1 METKLTNPFII
12 SGYVAPEYFCDREAE
27 TENLLS
33 ALRNGGNVTLTS
45 PRRMGKT
52 GLIRHSFRRLKEEDP
67 SIVTVYADLL
77 STESLADFARV
88 LSVAIMEQ
96 LAITPERVLKK
107 AASLLSRIRPTL
119 TVDPVTGGTKFSV
132 DIAPGEESETLDSL
146 FSYLKNSGKRCI
158 VALDEFQQVALYP
171 EKNVEA
177 LLRSHIQFMPNV
189 NFIFSGSR
197 SHMLA
202 EMFLSPKRP
211 FYQSSVHQ
219 QVGPIEMDPY
229 YSFSAAFF
237 ASDGRILPQEI
248 FQSIY
253 RRYEGHTWYIQ
264 KILNKLYAQT
274 IDKEITA
281 TSVLKAITEI
291 LSENEYYYQMVLRA
305 YSKGQVK
312 LLKAIA
318 KEGHVKE
325 ILSGTFISRYKLTAT
340 SSVKGALKRLIED
353 EQVYMDD
360 SGYQVYDRF
369 LAEWLRTQ
377 MT

>member
-1 METKLTNPFII
+1 METKLANPFII

-96 LAITPERVLKK
+96 LATTTEKVLK
-107 AASLLSRIRPTL
+107 R
-119 TVDPVTGGTKFSV
+119 
-132 DIAPGEESETLDSL
+132 EESETLDSL

-197 SHMLA
+197 AHMLA
-202 EMFLSPKRP
+202 EMFLSPNRP

-219 QVGPIEMDPY
+219 QIGPIGEEAY
-229 YSFSAAFF
+229 YRFAASFFEA
-237 ASDGRILPQEI
+237 DGRSLPQAV
-248 FQSIY
+248 FSSVYQ
-253 RRYEGHTWYIQ
+253 RYQGHTWYIQ
-264 KILNKLYAQT
+264 VILNKLYAQKT
-274 IDKEITA
+274 EREISPEEVQA
-281 TSVLKAITEI
+281 AISDI

-305 YSKGQVK
+305 YPKGQRK

-318 KEGHVKE
+318 REGQVKE
-325 ILSGTFISRYKLTAT
+325 ILSGGFIARYGLTAT
-340 SSVKGALKRLIED
+340 SSVQGALKRLVAD
-353 EQVYMDD
+353 EQVYQDAG
-360 SGYQVYDRF
+360 GYQVYDRF
-369 LAEWLRTQ
+369 LAEWIRTQ
-377 MT
+377 KT